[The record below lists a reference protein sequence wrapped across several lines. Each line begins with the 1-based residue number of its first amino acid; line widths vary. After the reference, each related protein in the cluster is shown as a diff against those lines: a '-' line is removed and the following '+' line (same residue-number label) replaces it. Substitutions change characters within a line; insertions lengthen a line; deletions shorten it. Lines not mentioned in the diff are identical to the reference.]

1 MLLELIINGR
11 SYKLETEPSR
21 RLLDILR
28 DDLGF
33 TGTKEGCGQGEC
45 GTCTV
50 ILNGA
55 IVNSCLVL
63 AAQINDAEV
72 ITIENPILDPIRES
86 LIVAGGIQCGF
97 CTPGMIVSMY
107 ALMQHHARPS
117 ESQIRRGLSGN
128 LCRCTGYTKI
138 FQAFKLLEEGV

>member
-1 MLLELIINGR
+1 MLLELTINGR
-11 SYKLETEPSR
+11 RHKLDTEPSR

-28 DDLGF
+28 DDLGL

-63 AAQINDAEV
+63 AAQINGAEV
-72 ITIENPILDPIRES
+72 VTIENPVLNPIRER
-86 LIVAGGIQCGF
+86 LIAAGGIQCGF
-97 CTPGMIVSMY
+97 CTPGIIVSMH
-107 ALMQHHARPS
+107 ALLQEHPRPS
-117 ESQIRRGLSGN
+117 ENQIRRGLSGN

-138 FQAFKLLEEGV
+138 FQAFKLLEEGA